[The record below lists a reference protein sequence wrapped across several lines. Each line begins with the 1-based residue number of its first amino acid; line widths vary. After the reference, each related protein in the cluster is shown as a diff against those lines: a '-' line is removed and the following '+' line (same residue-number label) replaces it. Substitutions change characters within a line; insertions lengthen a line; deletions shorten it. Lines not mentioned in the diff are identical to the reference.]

1 MYMTPL
7 SSSEIEA
14 YNASSNTAKNG
25 MDPEASQDRFLK
37 LLVAQL
43 NNQDPMNPMDNA
55 QMTTQMAQ
63 INTVSGIQEMN
74 KTLKGMAD
82 QFTAAQ
88 SMQGVSLAGHDVL
101 VAGNTLT
108 VNDGKA
114 QGSFDLSGLAT
125 SVKVDVLGKAGEV
138 LATVPLGAMSAGRQS
153 FTWEAG
159 TVDPAKVAAF
169 RVNAVQGDT
178 SVPATPLAQ
187 VRVRSV
193 SFLDGAMKLHT
204 SDGKS
209 VGYAD
214 VKAFM

>member
-1 MYMTPL
+1 MYMTAL

-14 YNASSNTAKNG
+14 YNATSNTAKNG
-25 MDPEASQDRFLK
+25 MDPAESQDRFLK

-74 KTLKGMAD
+74 KTLKGMAE
-82 QFTAAQ
+82 QFTASQ

-101 VAGNTLT
+101 VAGNSLT
-108 VNDGKA
+108 VTDGKA
-114 QGSFDLSGLAT
+114 QGSFDLSSSAT
-125 SVKVDVLGKAGEV
+125 SVKVDVLGKTGEV

-159 TVDPAKVAAF
+159 TVDPAKVAGYK
-169 RVNAVQGDT
+169 VNASMGDK
-178 SVPATPLAQ
+178 SVPVTAYAQ
-187 VRVRSV
+187 VKVQSV
-193 SFLDGAMKLHT
+193 SFVDGAMRLNT

>member
-7 SSSEIEA
+7 TSSEIEA

-25 MDPEASQDRFLK
+25 MDPAESQDRFLK

-74 KTLKGMAD
+74 KTLKGMAE
-82 QFTAAQ
+82 QFTSSQ
-88 SMQGVSLAGHDVL
+88 NMQGVSLAGHDVL
-101 VAGNTLT
+101 VEGNSLAVT
-108 VNDGKA
+108 DGKA
-114 QGSFDLSGLAT
+114 QGTFDLSASAT
-125 SVKVDVLGKAGEV
+125 SVNVDVLGKNGEV
-138 LATVPLGAMSAGRQS
+138 LATVPLGAMSAGRQT
-153 FTWEAG
+153 FTWVPG
-159 TVDPAKVAAF
+159 SVDPTKVVGYK
-169 RVNAVQGDT
+169 VNASMADK
-178 SVPATPLAQ
+178 SVPATTYAQ
-187 VRVRSV
+187 VKVQSV
-193 SFLDGAMKLHT
+193 SFVGGAMRLQT

-209 VGYAD
+209 VAYTD